1 MSEFQDKIAIV
12 TGGGGGLGRT
22 FVDALAGE
30 GATVV
35 VADVD
40 LDRASE
46 AAAGVRDGGGE
57 ALAVQVDT
65 GDPASMTAMAAE
77 VDRQVGGVDI
87 LVNNAGWRPWPAGSH
102 YEFVDRE
109 LESIDEW
116 AMVIRV
122 NALGPLF
129 CARAVRP
136 LMARRG
142 GGVVVNMS
150 SIAAYTQDLGA
161 YGVSKMAQRG
171 ITAQLAT
178 ELAPDGIRVNAL
190 APTSMTQRGDPELYK
205 PLLDRQL
212 IKRFGT
218 PADLVGPLLF
228 FCSDRSAFITGETLL
243 IDGGLLSRR

>member
-1 MSEFQDKIAIV
+1 MSEFKDKIAVV

-22 FVDALAGE
+22 FVAALAAE

-35 VADVD
+35 VADIDLAHAEETAASVD
-40 LDRASE
+40 D
-46 AAAGVRDGGGE
+46 AGGK

-65 GDPASMTAMAAE
+65 GEPDSMASMAAE
-77 VDRQVGGVDI
+77 IDRELGGVDI
-87 LVNNAGWRPWPAGSH
+87 LVNNAGWRPWPAGTH
-102 YEFVDRE
+102 YEFTDRE
-109 LESIDEW
+109 LDSIEDW
-116 AMVIRV
+116 ATVIRV

-129 CARAVRP
+129 CSRAVRP

-142 GGVVVNMS
+142 GGAVVNMS